1 MRSYKSMS
9 SSVAL
14 ASVLVAA
21 AACGDKELKIPSPGE
36 IAGDPVELAY
46 DFQPGQHWRF
56 DVEIA
61 NRMEMD
67 GAGGTAMTIRYI
79 LGIRVV
85 DVDAAGTANVELGI
99 EEVTIEDG
107 RGRPMPG
114 GRVDFESV
122 DISVK
127 LTRSG
132 AVEELR
138 VTGQGGSEPY
148 RTIAQQIMM
157 PFQLAESTTRVN
169 EPWTAEHTISS
180 RLSGL
185 ATPVDFRADASA
197 WITSADDDAVHIQ
210 SVTRTRLDPQKVQPS
225 EASFMTGPVEVSSD
239 GNAVSEIVFDR
250 QRGMIRELEGKLHS
264 KIDVKSSDDR
274 MVIVSDATTRLRL
287 RAATA
292 AL

>member
-85 DVDAAGTANVELGI
+85 DVDAAGTANVELGF

-127 LTRSG
+127 LTR
-132 AVEELR
+132 
-138 VTGQGGSEPY
+138 SEPY